1 MDKLITMN
9 NNNIEVRKTQHITSN
24 ERKVSG
30 YAVLFNS
37 QSEDIGFYETI
48 EPSAIDEDTIKRSD
62 IFAKFNHDDDKIL
75 ARSKYGEGSLSLT
88 IDDKGL
94 YYQFE
99 APNNIWGDALL
110 EHLRRNEISSSSFA
124 FTVANG
130 GDKWEKRNG
139 IMYRTISKIDY
150 LFDVSPVFQPAYSQ
164 TTCTRRNL
172 DNAKKIFEINEKLD
186 EMEAEI
192 LLM

>member
-1 MDKLITMN
+1 MN
-9 NNNIEVRKTQHITSN
+9 NNNIEIRKTQHITSN

-62 IFAKFNHDDDKIL
+62 IFAKFNHQDDIIL
-75 ARSKYGEGSLSLT
+75 ARCKYGEGSLSLT

-94 YYQFE
+94 FYSFE

-110 EHLRRNEISSSSFA
+110 EHLRRNEITSSSFA
-124 FTVANG
+124 FTVAND

-150 LFDVSPVFQPAYSQ
+150 LFDVSPVFQPAYAS
-164 TTCTRRNL
+164 TTCTQRNL
-172 DNAKKIFEINEKLD
+172 DNAKKIIEINEKLD

>member
-9 NNNIEVRKTQHITSN
+9 NNIEIRKTQHITSN

-37 QSEDIGFYETI
+37 QSEDIGFFETI
-48 EPSAIDEDTIKRSD
+48 EPSAIDEETIKRSD

-110 EHLRRNEISSSSFA
+110 EHLRRNEITSSSFA

-139 IMYRTISKIDY
+139 IMYRTISKIDN
-150 LFDVSPVFQPAYSQ
+150 LFDVSPVFQPAYSN
-164 TTCTRRNL
+164 TTCTQRNL